1 MKGVRERERSVSYPI
16 TPIAI
21 RTKHTHAQT
30 RTSSSQVRVKSL
42 RFPLKIINNLY
53 S

>member
-16 TPIAI
+16 TPIT
-21 RTKHTHAQT
+21 RREKKHTQT